1 MVKCVFFL
9 IYLKKCDIN
18 LYVVNIIKMRNHIKS
33 WNNKSTYRACFFP
46 WEKGKKSMIKHLV
59 KSIREYKKPAILTPI
74 FMILEVAMEITIPFL
89 VAKLIDEGVNA
100 NDTKAIF
107 IIGAELLIAALLS
120 LFFGVQSGKNAA
132 IASAGFAKNLR
143 QDMYEKMQKYSF
155 FNIDKFSTSSIVTRL
170 TTDVTNVQMAFM
182 MIIRGA
188 VRAPITIICALVMSF
203 TINAKVALIFLIASP
218 ILGGLLILIA
228 KTVHPIF
235 EKVFR
240 TYDKLNNVVQENVRG
255 VRVVKSF
262 VKEDAEISKFDKVS
276 QTIYENFYRAEKLL
290 ALNNPLMQFTVYTCI
305 TLISWFGAKAI
316 VGGTLTTGELTSLIT
331 YAMQILSSLMLVSM
345 VFVMITISLES
356 ARRIVE
362 ILEEVPDLDNP
373 ENPVMEVKNGDIEF
387 KNVSFSYVKDK
398 KKLCLQNINLRIKSG
413 ETIGIIGGTGSS
425 KSSLVQLIPRLYDV
439 TEGDLKVGGVN
450 VKDYDIKTLRDAV
463 SMVLQKNELFSG
475 TIKEN
480 LRWGNENATDDEIEE
495 ACKLAQ
501 ADEFINGFIDKYDTH
516 IEQGG
521 TNVSG
526 GQKQRLCIARALLK
540 KPKILILDDSTS
552 AVDTKTDSLIRKAF
566 AEKIPNTTKII
577 IAQRIS
583 SVQDSDQIIV
593 LDNGKINGIGTH
605 EELLKSNSIYQ
616 EVYYSQVKAGEE
628 ECQKA

>member
-1 MVKCVFFL
+1 
-9 IYLKKCDIN
+9 
-18 LYVVNIIKMRNHIKS
+18 
-33 WNNKSTYRACFFP
+33 
-46 WEKGKKSMIKHLV
+46 MIKHLV

-203 TINAKVALIFLIASP
+203 TINPKVALIFLIASP

-290 ALNNPLMQFTVYTCI
+290 ALNNPLMQITVYTCI

-316 VGGTLTTGELTSLIT
+316 VGGSLTTGELTSLIT

-373 ENPVMEVKNGDIEF
+373 EKPVMEVKNGDIEF

-439 TEGDLKVGGVN
+439 TEGELKVGGVN

-583 SVQDSDQIIV
+583 SVQDSDQIII

>member
-1 MVKCVFFL
+1 
-9 IYLKKCDIN
+9 
-18 LYVVNIIKMRNHIKS
+18 
-33 WNNKSTYRACFFP
+33 
-46 WEKGKKSMIKHLV
+46 MIKHLV
-59 KSIREYKKPAILTPI
+59 KSIREYKKPTILTPI

-107 IIGAELLIAALLS
+107 IIGAELLITALLS

-203 TINAKVALIFLIASP
+203 TINPKVALIFLIASP

-316 VGGTLTTGELTSLIT
+316 VGGSLTTGELTSLIT

-362 ILEEVPDLDNP
+362 IIEEVPDLDNP

-387 KNVSFSYVKDK
+387 KNVSFSYIKDK

-439 TEGDLKVGGVN
+439 TEGELKVGGVN